1 MDNLPHNGK
10 MIFRI
15 KNKQISRIINPSY
28 KKKTLIMN
36 ILREFNNIP
45 HNHRTQRNT
54 GKDVTC
60 KEKYNVKQNK
70 KNLFY
75 EHPEINFFL

>member
-1 MDNLPHNGK
+1 
-10 MIFRI
+10 
-15 KNKQISRIINPSY
+15 
-28 KKKTLIMN
+28 MN